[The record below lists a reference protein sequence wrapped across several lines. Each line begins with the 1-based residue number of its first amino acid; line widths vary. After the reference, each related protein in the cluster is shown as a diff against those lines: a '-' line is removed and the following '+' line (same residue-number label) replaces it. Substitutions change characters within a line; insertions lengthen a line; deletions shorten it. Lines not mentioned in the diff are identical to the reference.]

1 MAFLLLPSL
10 SANSNVAIPKSGE
23 WTTSSQNTLSDLVN
37 GLKVAANKHS
47 NISSIPD
54 VWARPILVRS
64 ILGDPT
70 HPQYER
76 YVAEWRGLLAI
87 MALRKIRGFNNLH
100 LNTIEIP
107 TTDKLRDD
115 DPEFLKVLAR
125 SVPLEYLELQNDG
138 TIKDKPGIQAKIQLL
153 SYDNHPLGIFW
164 PSVLICPA
172 LGLDTYRPQEIAW
185 WGNDGIMDPI
195 GSLSKEEKN
204 SLYAWIQHVIN
215 SVNNNNDLM
224 GLLSSFRDDIKAS
237 LGDAFA
243 DTAFQAPAGLS
254 MGVTG
259 ACAILDQP
267 ITGVI
272 DDTFLEKSQV
282 LLMNQREN
290 KDLTNLLIVTPDL
303 DKQWNMSE
311 SEIIIGG
318 YINAS
323 TCLHKGTGRIHNHTR
338 LGEID
343 LTEYNAAIYMADEF
357 FTDKIAVCYFPYNA
371 FPTTLENKV
380 YSYGTANVNIILP
393 IRKWLLEYLEPEF
406 IAQHTH
412 IAVIDRDIEVT
423 LELPVSGSTP
433 EGTLLTAKKRYR
445 AVLDNNVSNNTKK
458 EILEY
463 DSIPLIQVWPNIR
476 MREPHRWNRY
486 YTYADSGN
494 NAIVFNTTPIFP
506 DGNCAK
512 VKLPGTAA
520 EICKGTSFPEAFVC
534 EHVTKDL
541 YGTEVPEEIGLL
553 LLNQR
558 KVETINTQ
566 NSTCKIGIDFGTT
579 NTTAY
584 MRVDNERPQPIQFK
598 KHKYYVTLTQDAENL
613 TGDDRNLLRQNF
625 ISEQEQPSDPKYP
638 IKTMYHAN
646 PEWPTADPFFSGNIY
661 YMEHSGDVDV
671 DKTIMGNIK
680 TTELKWNQVKGRLYM
695 QGFLMQ
701 LCLQCMVEAVV
712 MGAST
717 LEWLYSYPKAFSI
730 MQQSQYQSTWNSLYE
745 ETIQQACTL
754 SSTKPTSL
762 SESESVAEYF
772 KKDMQASTTRGI
784 LCMDIGGGTTDIA
797 VWQDTT
803 NNEEPLLNQTSI
815 RFAGRNI
822 LNDYL
827 WSRKQT
833 GQAILTKL
841 KSDGGDFTKMLTSM
855 EQEISQ
861 HSFDLKLEAL
871 LRYYGDDI
879 FKSLHIKSAD
889 PEIKLF
895 MRDISFALSGIF
907 FYSGMVIGYL
917 RKKEKYDQKQLL
929 PNCYIGGNASKL
941 LNWAADGTFSNE
953 SVIASVFKNCMY
965 AGITAEDP
973 DEILKKKFDINITGQ
988 PKQEV
993 AYGLVTSQGSSDS
1006 GFDFGLDDDD
1016 DDGAVL
1022 FAGEKFIVDTES
1034 RESDLVTASD
1044 FLEGLHIDNE
1054 KPEVFE
1060 QFLSLFNRLMRKI
1073 GWDPIA
1079 FSDDD
1084 FINICTNVNQVLSDM
1099 RKEAGGDVEN
1109 VNAEPIFILVLK
1121 EAYRYLANHK

>member
-70 HPQYER
+70 HPQYEQ

-100 LNTIEIP
+100 LNTIELP

-138 TIKDKPGIQAKIQLL
+138 TIKDKPGVQAKIQLL

-172 LGLDTYRPQEIAW
+172 LGLNQYWPQEIPW
-185 WGNDGIMDPI
+185 WGHEGIMDPI

-204 SLYAWIQHVIN
+204 SLYAWIQHIID
-215 SVNNNNDLM
+215 SVNNNEALNR
-224 GLLSSFRDDIKAS
+224 LLVSFRDDIKAS
-237 LGDAFA
+237 LGDGFEE
-243 DTAFQAPAGLS
+243 TAFQASAGVS

-259 ACAILDQP
+259 ACAVLDQP
-267 ITGVI
+267 VIGVI
-272 DDTFLEKSQV
+272 DESFLKKSQV
-282 LLMNQREN
+282 LLMNRRGN
-290 KDLTNLLIVTPDL
+290 KDLTNRLIVTPDL
-303 DKQWNMSE
+303 DEQWNMNASQ
-311 SEIIIGG
+311 IIIGG
-318 YINAS
+318 YVNAS
-323 TCLHKGTGRIHNHTR
+323 SCLHKGTGVMPSHTR
-338 LGEID
+338 LGDID
-343 LTEYNAAIYMADEF
+343 LTEYNAEIHMADEV
-357 FTDKIAVCYFPYNA
+357 FTKKISVCYFPYNA
-371 FPTTLENKV
+371 FPTTLGNKV
-380 YSYGTANVNIILP
+380 YSYGTANVNIVLP
-393 IRKWLLEYLEPEF
+393 IRKWLLDYLEPEF
-406 IAQHTH
+406 IAQHTQ

-423 LELPVSGSTP
+423 LALPVSGP
-433 EGTLLTAKKRYR
+433 DGKGKLLIAKKRYR
-445 AVLDNNVSNNTKK
+445 AVLDNDVSLETKK
-458 EILEY
+458 EILEF

-494 NAIVFNTTPIFP
+494 NTIVFNTTPIFP
-506 DGNCAK
+506 DGNCDK
-512 VKLPGTAA
+512 LKLPGTAA
-520 EICKGTSFPEAFVC
+520 EICKGTSFPEAFLC
-534 EHVTKDL
+534 ENVTKDL
-541 YGTEVPEEIGLL
+541 YGKEVPEEIGLL
-553 LLNQR
+553 LLDQN
-558 KVETINTQ
+558 KVEEISTQ

-584 MRVDNERPQPIQFK
+584 MYIDNEAPKPIRFK
-598 KHKYYVTLTQDAENL
+598 NHKYYVTLTQDAESL
-613 TGDDRNLLRQNF
+613 TGDDRNLLRRNF
-625 ISEQEQPSDPKYP
+625 ISEQEQPSNDQCS

-646 PEWPTADPFFSGNIY
+646 PERLEAETFFSGNIY
-661 YMEHSGDVDV
+661 YMEHSRDVDA
-671 DKTIMGNIK
+671 DKAIMGNIK
-680 TTELKWNQVKGRLYM
+680 TTELKWNQVKGRIYM

-701 LCLQCMVEAVV
+701 LCLQCMVEAAVL
-712 MGAST
+712 GAST

-730 MQQSQYQSTWNSLYE
+730 MQQSQYQSTWNSLYT

-754 SSTKPTSL
+754 SSIQPDSL

-772 KKDMQASTTRGI
+772 KKGMQASMRRGI
-784 LCMDIGGGTTDIA
+784 VCMDIGGGTTDIA
-797 VWQDTT
+797 VWQD
-803 NNEEPLLNQTSI
+803 NDKDSLLDQTSI

-827 WSRKQT
+827 WDRKQN
-833 GQAILTKL
+833 GYAILVKL
-841 KSDGGDFTKMLTSM
+841 RNNDDEFTKMLVSLDQETSR
-855 EQEISQ
+855 

-871 LRYYGDDI
+871 LRYYEHDI
-879 FKSLHIKSAD
+879 FKSLPTKSAD
-889 PEIKLF
+889 PEITLF
-895 MRDISFALSGIF
+895 MRDVSFALSGIF
-907 FYSGMVIGYL
+907 FYCGMLIGHL
-917 RKKEKYDQKQLL
+917 RRTGKYDQNQLL

-941 LNWAADGTFSNE
+941 LHWAAGGDFSPNA
-953 SVIASVFKNCMY
+953 VIAKIFNQCMY
-965 AGITAEDP
+965 AGIMAENSDQT
-973 DEILKKKFDINITGQ
+973 LKNNFTINITGH

-993 AYGLVTSQGSSDS
+993 AYGLVTNNGNSAANNN
-1006 GFDFGLDDDD
+1006 FNFFLND

-1022 FAGEKFIVDTES
+1022 LAGEKFVLDTKSE
-1034 RESDLVTASD
+1034 ESDLVTASD
-1044 FLEGLHIDNE
+1044 FLEGLRIDNE

-1060 QFLSLFNRLMRKI
+1060 RFLSLFNKIMRKMHLDSI
-1073 GWDPIA
+1073 V

-1084 FINICTNVNQVLSDM
+1084 FINICTNVNQTLSDI
-1099 RKEAGGDVEN
+1099 KQEAGGDVEN
-1109 VNAEPIFILVLK
+1109 VNAEPIFILVG
-1121 EAYRYLANHK
+1121 